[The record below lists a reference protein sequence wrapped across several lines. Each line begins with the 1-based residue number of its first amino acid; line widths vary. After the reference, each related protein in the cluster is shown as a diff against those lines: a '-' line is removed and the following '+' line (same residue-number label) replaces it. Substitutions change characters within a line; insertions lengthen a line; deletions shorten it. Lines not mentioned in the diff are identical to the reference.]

1 MINIILLSLILIGL
15 ILHHYLSIYWERKTL
30 PYSHGFTT
38 MGTLF
43 ALLYFINFVRM
54 FGFTVGLILGFL
66 CFFQII
72 FGIFLW
78 FFLWRS
84 ILLDAA
90 IISQSGPS
98 WLLEGNPNMTIYSVW
113 GFLVPIILVLTII
126 NFFYSTFEELKPLLS
141 VLYNFDNSLIYL
153 LIFVTLSWTIRTLA
167 VKNFIKRCNPH

>member
-1 MINIILLSLILIGL
+1 
-15 ILHHYLSIYWERKTL
+15 
-30 PYSHGFTT
+30 
-38 MGTLF
+38 
-43 ALLYFINFVRM
+43 M
-54 FGFTVGLILGFL
+54 FGFTIGLILGFL

-78 FFLWRS
+78 FFLWRE
-84 ILLDAA
+84 ILYEAA
-90 IISQSGPS
+90 IKSQSGSS
-98 WLLEGNPNMTIYSVW
+98 WLFEGSKPNMTIYSVW

-153 LIFVTLSWTIRTLA
+153 LIFVALSWIIRTLA